1 MKKERRPPMESN
13 ISRDHIA
20 LEAMKIILAKT
31 TREITTPTVRFKAW
45 LGNTIGF
52 KSATSYPD
60 PKVLARMSY
69 DIADAM
75 VEERERRN
83 ENE

>member
-1 MKKERRPPMESN
+1 MESN

-31 TREITTPTVRFKAW
+31 TREITTPKVRLKAW
-45 LGNTIGF
+45 LGYAISF
-52 KSATSYPD
+52 KSSTSYPD
-60 PKVLARMSY
+60 LEILARMSY

-75 VEERERRN
+75 IEERERRN